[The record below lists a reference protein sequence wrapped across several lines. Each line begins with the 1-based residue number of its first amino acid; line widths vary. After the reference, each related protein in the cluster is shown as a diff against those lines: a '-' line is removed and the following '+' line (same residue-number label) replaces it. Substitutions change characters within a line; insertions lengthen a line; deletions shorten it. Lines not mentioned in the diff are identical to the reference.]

1 LHFKNIFLYLYRSKV
16 ELKIYTKMQIIDRQ
30 IEKVILSLSRQYPA
44 ITITGPR
51 QSGKT
56 TLAKKLFPQKK
67 YINLENPDQR
77 ELALSDPRT
86 FLEKIKNGAILDEI
100 QRAPE
105 ILSYLQEIIDSESKK
120 GVYILTGS
128 NQFSLLNNITQSL
141 AGRTVLLKLLPF
153 SIAEI
158 KNHIKNFNT
167 DNLIFYGF
175 YPRIYKEQLNPTIA
189 YRSYYETYIERDLR
203 QLIHVKDI
211 NQFQR
216 FVKLCAGRIG
226 QLINSSHLSNE
237 IGVSVPTIKSW
248 LSILEASYIIMLLQP
263 YYENINKR
271 LIKSPKLYF
280 YDVGL
285 ATYLLGIENPNQLS
299 RDPLWGALFE
309 NMVLMDLVK
318 ARYNKAL
325 DHQLYFFRDSHQ
337 NEIDIVFKHGA
348 SLIPIEIKSARTF
361 TPDFLKGLEYFQN
374 LFPGRIEKG
383 FLVYNGKI
391 EQEVRGFELIN
402 FHKIAD
408 RLLEIS
414 AVG

>member
-1 LHFKNIFLYLYRSKV
+1 
-16 ELKIYTKMQIIDRQ
+16 
-30 IEKVILSLSRQYPA
+30 
-44 ITITGPR
+44 
-51 QSGKT
+51 
-56 TLAKKLFPQKK
+56 
-67 YINLENPDQR
+67 
-77 ELALSDPRT
+77 
-86 FLEKIKNGAILDEI
+86 
-100 QRAPE
+100 
-105 ILSYLQEIIDSESKK
+105 
-120 GVYILTGS
+120 
-128 NQFSLLNNITQSL
+128 
-141 AGRTVLLKLLPF
+141 
-153 SIAEI
+153 
-158 KNHIKNFNT
+158 
-167 DNLIFYGF
+167 
-175 YPRIYKEQLNPTIA
+175 
-189 YRSYYETYIERDLR
+189 
-203 QLIHVKDI
+203 
-211 NQFQR
+211 
-216 FVKLCAGRIG
+216 
-226 QLINSSHLSNE
+226 
-237 IGVSVPTIKSW
+237 
-248 LSILEASYIIMLLQP
+248 LSILEASYFIMLLQP